1 MAIKSTVKSL
11 LSRIC
16 GLPGLFDARDCFVF
30 GGLAL
35 VGYGLWM
42 LAPWAGFAVP
52 GGIML
57 LIGLFVGKRPTQGG
71 R

>member
-1 MAIKSTVKSL
+1 MAIKTTIKSL
-11 LSRIC
+11 LSRIG
-16 GLPGLFDARDCFVF
+16 GLSRLFDVRDCFVF
-30 GGLAL
+30 GGLVL
-35 VGYGLWM
+35 VGYGLWL

-52 GGIML
+52 GAIML